1 MLINNALVLGTFSKL
16 NKNVKKTEKCN
27 ATASSGKRI
36 NKAADDAAGITICE
50 SFKAQVRG
58 LSQGERNT
66 QEGLSLLQC
75 VDGHMEGIQK
85 DLQRMREM
93 AIENATD
100 TRSDEDRKEAEKEFE
115 QIKENIKYVSDNA
128 EFNEIKLFDK
138 DKKLSIQIK
147 YEPFIY
153 EEINLNELSLN
164 SLGIESDNVLT
175 RHTASKAMQ
184 SLDNAIS
191 KCVSQRVD
199 IGSAMSRLESALNDG
214 KNTNSST
221 TASLSR
227 IEDIDM
233 ANAAMNLFK
242 SDVLVKYTNAMV
254 CHANQDTNNSMKLLR

>member
-16 NKNVKKTEKCN
+16 NSNIKKSEKCN

-36 NKAADDAAGITICE
+36 NKAADDAAGLTICE

-100 TRSDEDRKEAEKEFE
+100 TRTDEDRKKAQKEFN
-115 QIKENIKYVSDNA
+115 QIKENIKYVSESA
-128 EFNEIKLFDK
+128 EFNKIKLFDK

-147 YEPFIY
+147 YEPFIC
-153 EEINLNELSLN
+153 EEINLNEISLN

-175 RHTASKAMQ
+175 KEASSNAIK
-184 SLDNAIS
+184 SIDNAIV
-191 KCVSQRVD
+191 KCVSERVD
-199 IGSAMSRLESALNDG
+199 VGTAMSRLESALNDT
-214 KNTNSST
+214 KNTNSNT

-254 CHANQDTNNSMKLLR
+254 CHANQDTSNTMKLLG